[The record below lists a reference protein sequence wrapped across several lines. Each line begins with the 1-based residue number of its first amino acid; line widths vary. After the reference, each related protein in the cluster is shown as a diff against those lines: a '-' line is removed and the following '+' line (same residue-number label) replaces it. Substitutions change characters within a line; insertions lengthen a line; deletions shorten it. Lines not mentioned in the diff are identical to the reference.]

1 MNKKDIDIIYQ
12 LFIRL
17 YRSVPDGTR
26 KIDFFEAS
34 LLLVAFAI
42 EQCDSSE
49 WDDLFRRVSKVLPL
63 EVRKIHQNR
72 SESDKL
78 PN

>member
-1 MNKKDIDIIYQ
+1 MNKKDEYIIYQ

-17 YRSVPDGTR
+17 YRSVPKGTR
-26 KIDFFEAS
+26 RIDLIEAS
-34 LLLVAFAI
+34 LLLLAFAI

-49 WDDLFRRVSKVLPL
+49 WDNLSRRVSQVLPL
-63 EVRKIHQNR
+63 TVRKIHQNR
-72 SESDKL
+72 AEYDKL